1 MARNSICANCRF
13 NIRRTCRRNAPK
25 PSFGTYMDY
34 RVVPWPEVSD
44 DWWCGEWEGAD
55 SILDAWREKKAQSDA
70 IMAEIVKDLE
80 ADTIDHDNW
89 EPFEKPSNYGG

>member
-13 NIRRTCRRNAPK
+13 NVRSTCRRNAPK

-34 RVVPWPEVSD
+34 RVVPWPEVSN
-44 DWWCGEWEGAD
+44 DWWCGEWDAAD
-55 SILDAWREKKAQSDA
+55 SILDAWREKKAQTDA
-70 IMAEIVKDLE
+70 VMEEFIKDLVVDATNE
-80 ADTIDHDNW
+80 DDW